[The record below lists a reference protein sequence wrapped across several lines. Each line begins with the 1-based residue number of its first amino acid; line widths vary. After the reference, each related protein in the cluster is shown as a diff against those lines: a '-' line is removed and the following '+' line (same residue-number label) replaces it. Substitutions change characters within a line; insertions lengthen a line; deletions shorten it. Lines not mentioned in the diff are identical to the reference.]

1 MTTQTVTIRY
11 KVDASGALVATGAVV
26 KTTQQ
31 VGQAA
36 QGANRALAQ
45 QAAQVK
51 SLQGLL
57 ANYTQ
62 QLRSLFGLYLTFQ
75 GVQMFSQFVDEFTN
89 LNGRLAVTITN
100 TNAYAQAQRD
110 VYAISQETYTS
121 LASTAN
127 LYARLTVA
135 LEELNSTQE
144 EVASITRTVNQAL
157 LVSGATTAEANSAI
171 IQLSQSF
178 ASGVLRGEEFN
189 AVNEAGPRIMTALA
203 KSLNVSRGALRE
215 MASEG
220 KLTADV
226 LRKALLDDAL
236 NIAKE
241 AENVPLTIGR
251 GYTSLRNDLLNFV
264 GAMDSVYGV
273 SSRVAEGLVYLG
285 QNLVSISGYFA
296 TALQAAALFAG
307 TRGLLAVA
315 SGIQKAATAGTLLS
329 TIGIVIGGWPTIIA
343 VAVTALVMLSNNIRF
358 VSEAAAD
365 AADNMERFKLLLKI
379 DPDAAAR
386 LAVENYNMLKVA
398 VEEASAA
405 LQKQKELIDSKKFG
419 GPTQAEFAEFDRL
432 TLALEMVTK
441 EFENADA
448 AFDNFN
454 KHAER
459 SSRAVGGTK
468 AAVAAFRNNQLQLID
483 ALIAS
488 GAPLGKQ
495 IKAAQDMRNA
505 LESLRAKI
513 DGVTYT
519 QQDFD
524 REQKAIIANY
534 QREIQAIN
542 SVGAQKA
549 SDRNRTIAQASAQ
562 ERLNNIIAQYSREQ
576 DDANKVLK
584 QLEGV
589 QREVNNILGRFPDL
603 ADEAKAAL
611 ELLGRA
617 ADEAR
622 DPLRGF
628 REEVQRLIDGNINET
643 SAQLAL
649 LGAALE
655 DAFNAGDT
663 ARADEIVRAMERIEQ
678 QAGLSM
684 SAAEL
689 LREQNKELAEEA
701 FRQADAYAQ
710 YWVDAF
716 GSVADAIGEFV
727 ANGMKDWKSFGK
739 SLLNTVKKI
748 VADIVAEFIKL
759 KVINPMLNQLLGT
772 NLQTGGQGLL
782 SSLFG
787 GGGSGSAN
795 GGFGNLISSLFGGGT
810 NSARIGINQVNVIN
824 GRVGPSGGSGG
835 GFFSGGG
842 MMQNGFSMG
851 GMMGAGGGILMG
863 LQGIRTG
870 NALQGAAG
878 GAMAGMSIGGP
889 WGALIGGIIGG
900 LGALIRG
907 KKPPDFRFGGANAN
921 VRNPEGGFE
930 TVFGRVRAGSREI
943 SWESVVEPM
952 QRFDQTIQQ
961 MIQSLGGGDEQL
973 ARITQALSTWSVDLR
988 GGAATAENILGSR
1001 FEAILGTFDQH
1012 IQDFVGSAGTVEE
1025 RVGRLADALAIEQFA
1040 DSGELL
1046 SSFTDLAAIL
1056 TTNRIGTEALTDTY
1070 ARVLASTQLLESALA
1085 MSGTS
1090 LDMTRME
1097 FIQFATDITTA
1108 AGGLERASQLW
1119 EGFFTRFYSEEERT
1133 LIAAEQ
1139 ARTRASAAFSEIG
1152 LDFSEFDNDTG
1163 MARFRQMFE
1172 EQLPNLSAEAIVAWL
1187 EAGNALADLVD
1198 ITTSYNAVLEE
1209 SVEAVTSLADLM
1221 STVESE
1227 IAEFG
1232 GETQTFSQRIQA
1244 VNTDLEA
1251 LIAQAVALGAG
1262 EKEIARIRELGV
1274 LRVNAI
1280 LEEQRAALGA
1290 YSSFVGQFA
1299 SSNSGLSQF
1308 QRSLQQIADE
1318 SAAAAAEANRLAVAA
1333 GLTGANAEDLANIQM
1348 RAAEEMAA
1356 AALALEESI
1365 RGLAGQLDYIQE
1377 AGEGSRF
1384 PTYFTDDWFR
1394 FIQGL
1399 STMDIPRIDSKR
1411 FDLVAQ
1417 LSRQVRELSEFT
1429 GESIL
1434 GVLDRMQIPFNRVIE
1449 DFGVSISALGNSE
1462 VFDRFVTASR
1472 TLGIEVSEA
1481 SARLGVNVGQ
1491 LADANSRLNDGFE
1504 RAVSRLP
1511 AAVGVQIVGL
1521 LRNLENAVGP
1531 EAQEAARRQLSDFIN
1546 AQTPA
1551 IRAALAPFLDD
1562 VDTTSVESQQ
1572 LAAADQTNRYLSA
1585 ANDYLQRIAT
1595 NTAVPATPGG
1605 PNPRPGGPNP
1615 RPGDKATSAEKETH
1629 RLLAALLASM
1639 QNLEREQRSRNQKA
1653 VIGANNG

>member
-1 MTTQTVTIRY
+1 MTTQTITIRY

-36 QGANRALAQ
+36 QSTNRALAQ
-45 QAAQVK
+45 QAAQVRN
-51 SLQGLL
+51 LQGLL
-57 ANYTQ
+57 SNYTQ

-75 GVQMFSQFVDEFTN
+75 GVQVFSQFVDEFTN

-251 GYTSLRNDLLNFV
+251 GYTSLRNDLLQFV
-264 GAMDSVYGV
+264 GEMDKVYGI
-273 SSRVAEGLVYLG
+273 SRTVAEGLRDLG
-285 QNLVSISGYFA
+285 KNLGGLASVATQVVSVIA
-296 TALQAAALFAG
+296 IFAG
-307 TRGLLAVA
+307 TRGILGIVLAAEKAGGAISLFTNAAKAGLLA
-315 SGIQKAATAGTLLS
+315 
-329 TIGIVIGGWPTIIA
+329 IGGWPTVLAA
-343 VAVTALVMLSNNIRF
+343 VATGMVVLASKTVLAYEKLDVLTNSLNAAREAGKVDPSEGMRQQLAVYEQIENRIR
-358 VSEAAAD
+358 SINAD
-365 AADNMERFKLLLKI
+365 LKI
-379 DPDAAAR
+379 IQSTPRGAESVAAGRLRIELEELQSQLVDMDA
-386 LAVENYNMLKVA
+386 
-398 VEEASAA
+398 S
-405 LQKQKELIDSKKFG
+405 F
-419 GPTQAEFAEFDRL
+419 AEFA
-432 TLALEMVTK
+432 
-441 EFENADA
+441 NG
-448 AFDNFN
+448 
-454 KHAER
+454 AER
-459 SSRAVGGTK
+459 SSRAVGGTE
-468 AAVAAFRNNQLQLID
+468 AAVVAFKNNQLQLND

-495 IKAAQDMRNA
+495 IKAATQLGA
-505 LESLRAKI
+505 SLEALRAKI
-513 DGVTYT
+513 DGVSYT

-524 REQKAIIANY
+524 RDQKAIIANY

-678 QAGLSM
+678 QAGLSV
-684 SAAEL
+684 SAAEE
-689 LREQNKELAEEA
+689 LRQRNEEFAEA
-701 FRQADAYAQ
+701 ARRQAEAYEQ

-716 GSVADAIGEFV
+716 GSIADTIGEFV

-748 VADIVAEFIKL
+748 VADIISEFIKL

-782 SSLFG
+782 SSLFGG

-851 GMMGAGGGILMG
+851 GMMGAGGGILTG

-1046 SSFTDLAAIL
+1046 SSFTDLASIL
-1056 TTNRIGTEALTDTY
+1056 TTNRIGTEALTETY
-1070 ARVLASTQLLESALA
+1070 ARVLGSTLLLESALA

-1090 LDMTRME
+1090 LDMTRVE

-1262 EKEIARIRELGV
+1262 EKEIARIRELGM
-1274 LRVNAI
+1274 LRINAI
-1280 LEEQRAALGA
+1280 LEEQRAAVA
-1290 YSSFVGQFA
+1290 EYNSYVSQFA
-1299 SSNSGLSQF
+1299 TSGNSGLSEF
-1308 QRSLQQIADE
+1308 QQSLQQIAE
-1318 SAAAAAEANRLAVAA
+1318 EAAAAAVEANRLAVAA
-1333 GLTGANAEDLANIQM
+1333 GMTGANAEDLANIQM

-1356 AALALEESI
+1356 AASALEESI
-1365 RGLAGQLDYIQE
+1365 KGLAQQLDYFTE
-1377 AGEGSRF
+1377 AENGERTFGSGAL
-1384 PTYFTDDWFR
+1384 
-1394 FIQGL
+1394 GL
-1399 STMDIPRIDSKR
+1399 AHWINSLVDVANSVPAIDPER
-1411 FDLVAQ
+1411 FDLVTQ

-1429 GESIL
+1429 GES
-1434 GVLDRMQIPFNRVIE
+1434 VLDVMDRMRIPFDRVMQ
-1449 DFGVSISALGNSE
+1449 DFGVSIERLGNAE

-1481 SARLGVNVGQ
+1481 AARLGVNVGE
-1491 LADANSRLNDGFE
+1491 LSDANSQLNNSFE
-1504 RAVSRLP
+1504 RAINRLP
-1511 AAVGVQIVGL
+1511 ASVNSQLSGL
-1521 LRNLENAVGP
+1521 LRSLETAVGP

-1546 AQTPA
+1546 AQSPA
-1551 IRAALAPFLDD
+1551 IRDALAPFLDD
-1562 VDTTSVESQQ
+1562 VDTSSIESQQ

-1585 ANDYLQRIAT
+1585 ANEHLARIAA
-1595 NTAVPATPGG
+1595 NTGTPPTPGG
-1605 PNPRPGGPNP
+1605 PNPRPGE
-1615 RPGDKATSAEKETH
+1615 KSATNAERETH
-1629 RLLAALLASM
+1629 RLLSALLVAM
-1639 QNLEREQRSRNQKA
+1639 QGLEREQRSRNQKS